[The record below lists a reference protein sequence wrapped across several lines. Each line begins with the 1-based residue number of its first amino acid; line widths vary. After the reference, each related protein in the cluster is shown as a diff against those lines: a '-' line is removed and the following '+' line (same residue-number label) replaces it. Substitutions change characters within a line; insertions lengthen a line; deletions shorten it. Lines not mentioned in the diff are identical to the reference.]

1 MTSNDQS
8 DLLSSFS
15 ELDLVKHLL
24 ADLHDD
30 LPGKIARSR
39 QLVDLSE
46 SLGTFGTMMFGGET
60 SYCAWREARRS
71 FIHGNFMATILLCQ
85 ALAEHTLA
93 AFLHAAALSND
104 LPQRISFSDTL
115 KCCRDENVVSAQDAE
130 DLRRL
135 MNLRNPLSHFRNLSD
150 PGNLSRRALSMN
162 TNADDALKQDACFA
176 MGLATRILALPH
188 FRIGQ

>member
-1 MTSNDQS
+1 MSDDQTDMLSSMS
-8 DLLSSFS
+8 DLYL
-15 ELDLVKHLL
+15 LQHLL

-46 SLGTFGTMMFGGET
+46 TLGTFGTMMFGGET
-60 SYCAWREARRS
+60 GYAAWREARWC

-93 AFLHAAALSND
+93 GFLHAGGVSGK
-104 LPQRISFSDTL
+104 LPPRISFSDTL
-115 KCCRDENVVSAQDAE
+115 NRCCDHRVLSARDAE

-135 MNLRNPLSHFRNLSD
+135 MNLRNPLSHFRDLDD
-150 PGNLSRRALSMN
+150 PGNLSRRAIGMDMHAN
-162 TNADDALKQDACFA
+162 DALKQDACFA
-176 MGLATRILALPH
+176 IGAATRLLALPQ
-188 FRIGQ
+188 FRVG

>member
-1 MTSNDQS
+1 MSDDQS
-8 DLLSSFS
+8 DLRSSMS
-15 ELDLVKHLL
+15 ELDLVQHLL

-46 SLGTFGTMMFGGET
+46 TLGALGTMMFGGET
-60 SYCAWREARRS
+60 GYVAWREARWC

-85 ALAEHTLA
+85 TLAEHTLA
-93 AFLHAAALSND
+93 GFLHAVVPSKK

-115 KCCRDENVVSAQDAE
+115 DRCRDERVISAGEAE

-135 MNLRNPLSHFRNLSD
+135 MNLRNPLSHFRNLDD
-150 PGNLSRRALSMN
+150 PGNLSRRAISMDTHAN
-162 TNADDALKQDACFA
+162 DALKQDACFA
-176 MGLATRILALPH
+176 IGVATRVLALPH
-188 FRIGQ
+188 FRLGQ